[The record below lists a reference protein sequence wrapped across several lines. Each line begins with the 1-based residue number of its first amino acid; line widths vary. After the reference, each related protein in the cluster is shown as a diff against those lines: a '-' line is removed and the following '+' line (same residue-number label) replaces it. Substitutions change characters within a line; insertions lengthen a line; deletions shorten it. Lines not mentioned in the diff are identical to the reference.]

1 MDGVSLG
8 VLGGGEEGDLR
19 AGQRWLLSVFVTL
32 TRMAAEGKALADEFK
47 CRFLE
52 TSAKT
57 NTNVEQ
63 AFFEVVRAIRRYNRE
78 MQGGPAAGS
87 GLSHNSGGMGK
98 MDMADDDAQAG
109 CCSKCVLM

>member
-1 MDGVSLG
+1 M
-8 VLGGGEEGDLR
+8 
-19 AGQRWLLSVFVTL
+19 
-32 TRMAAEGKALADEFK
+32 LANEFK
-47 CRFLE
+47 CMFLE

-78 MQGGPAAGS
+78 MQGGPASGS
-87 GLSHNSGGMGK
+87 GLSHNSAAMGK
-98 MDMADDDAQAG
+98 MDIADEDAQPG